1 MSEQCYLCRGKNLV
15 LLSERGRGNITLINK
30 VCRDCGLAQRSPMP
44 GPEEVMEYYS
54 TGSFID
60 ENQDRNYDRLFKKQ
74 YNAFYLRASLLR
86 ENIIDNKLYKD
97 RPLRILEIGSHIGTF
112 LAACVNVFPEA
123 RVSGIEPDRGA
134 AEFSRT
140 AAKAEIHQMTFD
152 NFCNSYSGE
161 KFDVIVSFAVLEH
174 IHDPLGFM
182 NMVRGIIK
190 PGGAV
195 FFEVPNMHSHSTGW
209 PFWYDWYLKEHLFHF
224 SAPTIRR
231 LFAQSGFIV
240 KKTYEDK
247 TLRAFAVE
255 SKDIPQELLSAK
267 DDYNKVLK
275 SHEAFKKEHLF
286 QQLANPVKLLKLIL
300 FLLLGHQR
308 AFRAIQF
315 IKENLAGKR

>member
-1 MSEQCYLCRGKNLV
+1 MREQCYLCHGENLIF
-15 LLSERGRGNITLINK
+15 LSDRGRGNIALLNK
-30 VCRDCGLAQRSPMP
+30 VCKDCGLAQRSPMP
-44 GPEEVMEYYS
+44 GREEVMKYYS
-54 TGSFID
+54 TGSFMD
-60 ENQDRNYDRLFKKQ
+60 ENQDRNYSRLFKRQ
-74 YNAFYLRASLLR
+74 YNVFYLRASLLR
-86 ENIIDNKLYKD
+86 DNIIENMLYKD

-112 LAACVNVFPEA
+112 LAACVDVFPEA
-123 RVSGIEPDRGA
+123 RVSGIEPDPGA
-134 AEFSRT
+134 SEFSRT
-140 AAKAEIHQMTFD
+140 VAKAEIHQMTFE
-152 NFCNSYSGE
+152 NFYNSNSGE

-182 NMVRGIIK
+182 NMVRKIIE

-247 TLRAFAVE
+247 TLRVFAVE
-255 SKDIPQELLSAK
+255 SKDIAQELLSAK

-275 SHEAFKKEHLF
+275 SHEAFKKEHL
-286 QQLANPVKLLKLIL
+286 LKQFKSPAQFCKFML
-300 FLLLGHQR
+300 FLLLGHKK
-308 AFRAIQF
+308 AFAAVKYV
-315 IKENLAGKR
+315 KENIIGS